1 MSERE
6 VLLVF
11 RTVLVPLVR
20 AGLSSQLPRA
30 ECSFSSVR
38 LQSILRL
45 IWVWNH
51 CGKERW
57 VNAFVPGAHSLE
69 SMWLVLV
76 CLAENTNLDL
86 IKITRAIRTYWW
98 RHEVIPRLI

>member
-30 ECSFSSVR
+30 ESSFSSVR
-38 LQSILRL
+38 LQTILRI
-45 IWVWNH
+45 IWFWNH
-51 CGKERW
+51 CGTRRR
-57 VNAFVPGAHSLE
+57 VNAFVPAAHSLDP
-69 SMWLVLV
+69 MWLVLV
-76 CLAENTNLDL
+76 CLGENANLDL
-86 IKITRAIRTYWW
+86 VKITSAIRTY
-98 RHEVIPRLI
+98 

>member
-38 LQSILRL
+38 LQTILRL
-45 IWVWNH
+45 SWVWNH
-51 CGKERW
+51 CGTRTRA
-57 VNAFVPGAHSLE
+57 NAFVPGAHSLE

-86 IKITRAIRTYWW
+86 VKITRAIR
-98 RHEVIPRLI
+98 V